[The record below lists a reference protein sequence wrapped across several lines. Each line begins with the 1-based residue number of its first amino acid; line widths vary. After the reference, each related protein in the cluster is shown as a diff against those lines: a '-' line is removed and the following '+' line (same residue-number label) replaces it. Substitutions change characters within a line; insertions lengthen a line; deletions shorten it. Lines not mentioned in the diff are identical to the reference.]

1 MYYDYTILHGKFQ
14 AALYA
19 LIDWIF
25 HFFKY
30 LPESEFL
37 KDFSEI
43 FFAYVMA
50 YDDVFFTADNFG
62 MSSGGRAVS
71 LIV

>member
-14 AALYA
+14 AAVYA
-19 LIDWIF
+19 SAGGIF
-25 HFFKY
+25 HFRKY
-30 LPESEFL
+30 LPKSEVPEHL
-37 KDFSEI
+37 SEI

-50 YDDVFFTADNFG
+50 YDNVFFTADNFG
-62 MSSGGRAVS
+62 VSSGGRAVS